1 MDKSYWNKFYSKKLG
16 VQEPSSFAV
25 YALKMMSDGDSI
37 LELGCGN
44 GRDSFFFADNGI
56 QVFALDQSKI
66 VINQI
71 KKENINPRFICK
83 DILSVEEY
91 FPYKIDH
98 GYARFVLHAL
108 NQTEADKAIK
118 IMGRM
123 LPPSGIFFSESRSVK
138 SSLYGTGQ
146 ALGQDVYETDHK
158 RRFIHKNDLIHQ
170 LESNGFT
177 IENAIESNGL
187 AIYKDDDPVVIRIT
201 ARKKPDSS

>member
-1 MDKSYWNKFYSKKLG
+1 MDKSYWNKYYSKKLG

-83 DILSVEEY
+83 DILSVE
-91 FPYKIDH
+91 
-98 GYARFVLHAL
+98 
-108 NQTEADKAIK
+108 
-118 IMGRM
+118 
-123 LPPSGIFFSESRSVK
+123 
-138 SSLYGTGQ
+138 
-146 ALGQDVYETDHK
+146 
-158 RRFIHKNDLIHQ
+158 
-170 LESNGFT
+170 
-177 IENAIESNGL
+177 
-187 AIYKDDDPVVIRIT
+187 
-201 ARKKPDSS
+201 